1 MVQRVLLHSTKR
13 RDAMQAA
20 REGNYAH
27 ARCIV
32 TGHCSCLTGAI
43 VCLISFPACAGKG
56 TDVFDIQRSV
66 RFFLPLLANCV
77 AC

>member
-1 MVQRVLLHSTKR
+1 MRTTR
-13 RDAMQAA
+13 RHDAIQAL

-27 ARCIV
+27 ARCVV

-43 VCLISFPACAGKG
+43 VCLISFPANPCKG

-66 RFFLPLLANCV
+66 TFFVPLLANCV